1 MCRKCPTKVEESQ
14 STKEYRGKFYLQANE
29 NVYKIKFFGNQVEM
43 KRPDLSEGDDVG
55 TMIEE
60 EFKGKVV
67 SVDVEG
73 ELEEG
78 QELKAVRISAE
89 G

>member
-1 MCRKCPTKVEESQ
+1 
-14 STKEYRGKFYLQANE
+14 
-29 NVYKIKFFGNQVEM
+29 M